1 MRKIIALLL
10 LCCCIGTLQA
20 EEKEVKLK
28 KKSTS
33 EEPRSLVYVPTVT
46 CDESLLYLY
55 ADITMEGVGIVVTN
69 LQTGEVVYSN
79 KITIAAGIP
88 CSILLNE
95 SLNENFRIDLVC
107 GGEEY
112 YGFIE

>member
-20 EEKEVKLK
+20 EEKDVKLK

-33 EEPRSLVYVPTVT
+33 AEPRSLVYTPTVT
-46 CDESLLYLY
+46 CDENVLYLY
-55 ADITMEGVGIVVTN
+55 ADITMEGVEIAVTD
-69 LQTGEVVYSN
+69 LQTGEVVYSDRV
-79 KITIAAGIP
+79 TVAAGML